1 MDTELSLKYVD
12 DLSSNDSGVTVVT
25 SNSFVRND
33 EYCTDEKVA
42 ELKATI
48 VDLQDVVRKYQEKL
62 DTATRQEEKPKPCF
76 VKNLVSENKKLKK
89 LVEEYS
95 SERVLKEDKRKL
107 QIIESQQNEIEKL
120 KNEIEVRDAKQLA
133 NLKDINDHLKM
144 IIKIQ
149 DGEDERNV
157 KDVINALVIKKSEDA
172 QVEDDVFEEFL
183 EFASLITSLDESSN
197 DLKKV
202 QQNCWNKEK
211 QDLEDLV
218 KFIELEH
225 ACTIEEVQAL
235 REENSNVKQE
245 NARLAEEN
253 SNLHNEMERLEGLV
267 AYLKY
272 DKESSIEEMQ
282 SKETLIAS
290 MEEEM
295 ASLKREMSLL
305 SEENSTLEIEK
316 NGMQEIVEFLQFAQD
331 STVKESNKEKLK
343 VESMEEE
350 IASLKKEMSRLS
362 EDNSNM
368 EKEKNGMQEI
378 VEFLQFAQDSTVEEL
393 KKMKNK
399 NAILDEEKTNLIDS
413 KANLVLKSQV
423 QENEIIKLKEIIE
436 VIQRR
441 RKTNWC
447 KRLLCCINSN

>member
-1 MDTELSLKYVD
+1 MDTELKYVD

-33 EYCTDEKVA
+33 EYCTDKKVA

-62 DTATRQEEKPKPCF
+62 DTVARQEEKPKPCF
-76 VKNLVSENKKLKK
+76 VKNLVSENENLKK

-95 SERVLKEDKRKL
+95 SERVLKEDQRRS

-120 KNEIEVRDAKQLA
+120 KNQIEVRDAKQVA

-149 DGEDERNV
+149 EGADERNV

-172 QVEDDVFEEFL
+172 QVEDDVFQEFL

-211 QDLEDLV
+211 QDLEDLA

-235 REENSNVKQE
+235 RKENSNVEQE
-245 NARLAEEN
+245 NARLAKEN
-253 SNLHNEMERLEGLV
+253 SNLNKEMEKLEGLV

-272 DKESSIEEMQ
+272 DKESSMEEMQ
-282 SKETLIAS
+282 SKEKLIVS
-290 MEEEM
+290 IEEEM
-295 ASLKREMSLL
+295 TSQKKEMSRL
-305 SEENSTLEIEK
+305 SKEHSNLEKENAGLH
-316 NGMQEIVEFLQFAQD
+316 EIVEFLQFSQD
-331 STVKESNKEKLK
+331 STVK
-343 VESMEEE
+343 
-350 IASLKKEMSRLS
+350 
-362 EDNSNM
+362 
-368 EKEKNGMQEI
+368 
-378 VEFLQFAQDSTVEEL
+378 EL

-399 NAILDEEKTNLIDS
+399 NAVLDEEKTNLLDC
-413 KANLVLKSQV
+413 KANLALKSQV
-423 QENEIIKLKEIIE
+423 QENEIIQLKEIIE

-441 RKTNWC
+441 RKSNWC